1 MAESEAVNVEKAEAE
16 VDLPDVRVGQVWE
29 SMDPRDMEDS
39 HRRLR
44 VIEPADSDG
53 RVHVENL
60 VTRRRSH
67 IALERFVPGPSG
79 YRRAV

>member
-1 MAESEAVNVEKAEAE
+1 MAESDAAVNVEKTDET
-16 VDLPDVRVGQVWE
+16 DLPDVRVGQVWE

-44 VIEPADSDG
+44 VLEAVDSDG